1 MLVNMMGK
9 SSSSMYGGVNNFGS
23 KTNETPKLSDLVGQE
38 VAKDMGGG
46 CFLEQYACWPKIFN
60 PSFSIR

>member
-38 VAKDMGGG
+38 VAKDRGGVLLRTI
-46 CFLEQYACWPKIFN
+46 CMLA
-60 PSFSIR
+60 